1 MNTSGVAE
9 PPEIS
14 VASVARLVSVFVGAD
29 TSVTW
34 MFGYT
39 WLKAL
44 ISVVRVSPN
53 ELVVIGL
60 ADHTIEPDVAEPAA
74 ADVPLDGELALV
86 LVLADDG
93 ELLLLLLLQPATPRA
108 PTTPTRAVSCQ
119 PFSWRLPGWLID
131 LARSM
136 RPPLKVVFRNSM

>member
-1 MNTSGVAE
+1 
-9 PPEIS
+9 
-14 VASVARLVSVFVGAD
+14 VASVARLVSVSVGAD

-39 WLKAL
+39 LLKAL
-44 ISVVRVSPN
+44 ISTVRVSPN
-53 ELVVIGL
+53 ELVEMGL

-74 ADVPLDGELALV
+74 ADVPLAGELVLLLLV
-86 LVLADDG
+86 LVLADD
-93 ELLLLLLLQPATPRA
+93 EELLLQPATPRA

-136 RPPLKVVFRNSM
+136 RPPLKVVLRNSM

>member
-14 VASVARLVSVFVGAD
+14 VASVARLVSVSVGAD

-44 ISVVRVSPN
+44 ISVVRVSPC
-53 ELVVIGL
+53 ELVEMGL

-74 ADVPLDGELALV
+74 ADVPLAGELVLELELV
-86 LVLADDG
+86 LVA
-93 ELLLLLLLQPATPRA
+93 LLLLLLLQPATPSA

-119 PFSWRLPGWLID
+119 PFRCRLPRWLID
-131 LARSM
+131 LARIM
-136 RPPLKVVFRNSM
+136 RPPL

>member
-1 MNTSGVAE
+1 MKTSGVDE

-39 WLKAL
+39 LLKAV
-44 ISVVRVSPN
+44 ISVVRVSPC
-53 ELVVIGL
+53 ELVVMGL

-74 ADVPLDGELALV
+74 ADVPLDGELVLVLV
-86 LVLADDG
+86 LVLADDV
-93 ELLLLLLLQPATPRA
+93 ELLLLQPATPRA

-119 PFSWRLPGWLID
+119 PFRGRLPRWLID
-131 LARSM
+131 LARVM
-136 RPPLKVVFRNSM
+136 RPPL

>member
-39 WLKAL
+39 LLKAV
-44 ISVVRVSPN
+44 ISTVRVSPN

-74 ADVPLDGELALV
+74 ADVPLDGELV
-86 LVLADDG
+86 LVLLALADDA
-93 ELLLLLLLQPATPRA
+93 ELLLLLLLLLLQPATPSA

-119 PFSWRLPGWLID
+119 PFRGRLPRWLID
-131 LARSM
+131 LARIM
-136 RPPLKVVFRNSM
+136 RPPL

>member
-1 MNTSGVAE
+1 MKTSGVDE

-39 WLKAL
+39 LLKAV
-44 ISVVRVSPN
+44 ISVVRVSPC
-53 ELVVIGL
+53 ELVVMGL

-74 ADVPLDGELALV
+74 ADVPLDGELVLVLV
-86 LVLADDG
+86 LVLADAGAAATAAAGHAERPDDAHQG
-93 ELLLLLLLQPATPRA
+93 GQLPA
-108 PTTPTRAVSCQ
+108 
-119 PFSWRLPGWLID
+119 L
-131 LARSM
+131 
-136 RPPLKVVFRNSM
+136 RPPRRILHRSLSCH

>member
-1 MNTSGVAE
+1 MKTSGVVE

-29 TSVTW
+29 VRVTW

-44 ISVVRVSPN
+44 ISTVRVSPCA
-53 ELVVIGL
+53 LVEMGL

-74 ADVPLDGELALV
+74 ADAPLDAELVPV
-86 LVLADDG
+86 LVLL
-93 ELLLLLLLQPATPRA
+93 LLLLLLLQPATPSA

-119 PFSWRLPGWLID
+119 PFRERLPGYLRDPINF
-131 LARSM
+131 LHFEST
-136 RPPLKVVFRNSM
+136 LRNFT